1 MEKKEWGKY
10 AKTYHSNIISPLLDK
25 VTNPLFNDINN
36 ISNSKELIVADLGT
50 GIGDLLPFLS
60 ENFKEVY
67 AIDFSKKMIDAAKE
81 KHSTYPNIKFEQADI
96 RELTKLG
103 FKFDVAIAVNSILQP
118 SFEDVKKSFNEI
130 YDSLN
135 ESGMFIGVFPSMES
149 VLYNFTLIYERE
161 YQKCN
166 DESKALQS
174 TKRIGERSKY
184 NFITGIYKEE
194 NEKQKFYY
202 KFELNYRLK
211 QANFKNIRFKKVLYP
226 WGEGSGD
233 YEDFPGMP
241 RMWDWYVIAV
251 K

>member
-96 RELTKLG
+96 RERQNWDLNLMWQLQLIPFFSLLLKTLKNHLTK
-103 FKFDVAIAVNSILQP
+103 STIL
-118 SFEDVKKSFNEI
+118 
-130 YDSLN
+130 
-135 ESGMFIGVFPSMES
+135 
-149 VLYNFTLIYERE
+149 
-161 YQKCN
+161 
-166 DESKALQS
+166 
-174 TKRIGERSKY
+174 
-184 NFITGIYKEE
+184 
-194 NEKQKFYY
+194 
-202 KFELNYRLK
+202 
-211 QANFKNIRFKKVLYP
+211 
-226 WGEGSGD
+226 
-233 YEDFPGMP
+233 
-241 RMWDWYVIAV
+241 
-251 K
+251 